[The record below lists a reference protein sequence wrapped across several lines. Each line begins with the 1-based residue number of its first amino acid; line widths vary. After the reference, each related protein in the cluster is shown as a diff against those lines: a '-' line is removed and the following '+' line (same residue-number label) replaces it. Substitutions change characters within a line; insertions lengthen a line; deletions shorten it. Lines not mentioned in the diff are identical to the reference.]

1 MGVIKLHLKCT
12 IYHASQLHF
21 DPFAYTGG
29 QRFEIIQIFFSS
41 LKEKKY
47 LMLTKSA
54 LFEQKYSKNYIVKFY
69 CNLK

>member
-29 QRFEIIQIFFSS
+29 QRFEIS
-41 LKEKKY
+41 LKSKKKKS

-54 LFEQKYSKNYIVKFY
+54 LFVQKYSKNDIVIFY